1 MDPSG
6 GSLIFRQLSILG
18 LAMACEPWSQMR
30 VCGLG
35 LRGLGFKV
43 KGLGLRV
50 KDLGFRVVEGFGV
63 RPLRIQQSSGMIRGR
78 LVGPTLQLR
87 VYGFRLRAMGG

>member
-1 MDPSG
+1 M
-6 GSLIFRQLSILG
+6 
-18 LAMACEPWSQMR
+18 AMACEPWSQMR
-30 VCGLG
+30 VCALVK
-35 LRGLGFKV
+35 L

-50 KDLGFRVVEGFGV
+50 KDLGFRLVEGFGV

-87 VYGFRLRAMGG
+87 VDGFRLRAMGG